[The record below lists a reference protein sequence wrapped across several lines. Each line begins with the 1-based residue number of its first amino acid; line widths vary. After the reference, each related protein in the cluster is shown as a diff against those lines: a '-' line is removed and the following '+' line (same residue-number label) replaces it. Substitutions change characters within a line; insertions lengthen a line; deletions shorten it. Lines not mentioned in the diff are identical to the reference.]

1 MTATGREVIWNIFS
15 FKHKT
20 CLENVYNQNT
30 IYICFNRNRLIDR
43 KQNIYIYIPIQ
54 LYIEMNHF
62 SGYQKLAHYKSNI
75 LQ

>member
-43 KQNIYIYIPIQ
+43 KQNIYIYIYTYSVI
-54 LYIEMNHF
+54 YINESLF
-62 SGYQKLAHYKSNI
+62 CIPKISTL
-75 LQ
+75 